1 MLNEVKHKLLILSHA
16 SQWHAPVTSSRLEKE
31 RDCSQSNFIL
41 FFIYFI
47 NLIN

>member
-16 SQWHAPVTSSRLEKE
+16 SQWNPVTSSRLGKE
-31 RDCSQSNFIL
+31 RDCSQSNFIAFL
-41 FFIYFI
+41 ISFL